1 MNTENF
7 PKLLEH
13 ILCKKGA
20 TLEDIKALA
29 EAGIMTKEDFVI
41 IGDTRTLIEITAMN
55 VETAH
60 IIMQWALGTQASTG
74 IGVAESIA
82 KQEAVVIESADIV
95 KCTHCQAKQ
104 PKDYKV
110 GDLCLSC
117 GLQAEPV
124 HNCYWC
130 LSTGPGQFC
139 RTCGAEFVASSDYEV
154 ALQLK
159 MEGESKSSIGKLVKE
174 MTAIEK
180 ENIWAKI
187 RKGR

>member
-1 MNTENF
+1 MSIENF
-7 PKLLEH
+7 PKLLES
-13 ILCKKGA
+13 ILRKKGA
-20 TLEDIKALA
+20 TTEDIEALA
-29 EAGIMTKEDFVI
+29 DAGIQSKEDFVM
-41 IGDTRTLIEITAMN
+41 IGDTRTLIEVTAMDI
-55 VETAH
+55 EIAH
-60 IIMQWALGTQASTG
+60 VIMQWALGTQAASLA
-74 IGVAESIA
+74 VAETVV
-82 KQEAVVIESADIV
+82 KQEAVIVESADVV
-95 KCTHCQAKQ
+95 KCAHCQAKQ

-130 LSTGPGQFC
+130 LSTGPGHFC
-139 RTCGAEFVASSDYEV
+139 RSCGAEFVASSDYEV

-159 MEGESKSSIGKLVKE
+159 LEGESKSAIGKLVKE
-174 MTAIEK
+174 MTAVQK